1 MPLFFI
7 FMNRCSFKNNC
18 YPCIKLLNN
27 YMNELSEKSQVKL
40 EVKTLIGIIMGIVS
54 IAGIWFNLT
63 AKISSI
69 DSAIIRLEYNQ
80 SLNDEFRIKW
90 PRGEM
95 GALPDDAKQDLR
107 IEYLQK
113 DVENLILK
121 LEELKEKNNKK

>member
-1 MPLFFI
+1 
-7 FMNRCSFKNNC
+7 
-18 YPCIKLLNN
+18 
-27 YMNELSEKSQVKL
+27 MNELSEKSQIKL
-40 EVKTLIGIIMGIVS
+40 DIKTLIGIVIGIISV
-54 IAGIWFNLT
+54 AGIWFDLT
-63 AKISSI
+63 AKITSI

-113 DVENLILK
+113 DVEKLILTI
-121 LEELKEKNNKK
+121 EELKEKSNNK